1 MLKSNTPPTFQVTLF
16 SDTNSL
22 LHFVTGGDVI
32 QRDFAFTHMDIRD
45 FYDWI
50 LIRKKQMIDEMY
62 SHRESLRKN

>member
-22 LHFVTGGDVI
+22 LHFVCGGDVI
-32 QRDFAFTHMDIRD
+32 QRDFAYTNMDIRD
-45 FYDWI
+45 LYDWI
-50 LIRKKQMIDEMY
+50 LLKKKNMIDEMY